1 MKNMFEKST
10 YTEISSRLETL
21 SPESKPVWGKMNVA
35 QMMAHASAALEIATG
50 QKTIK
55 QSLLGKIIGPF
66 AKAGYVSEKPFSKG
80 SPTANEFIIKD
91 ERNFSAEKER
101 LAKLITAFH
110 EGGHEKC
117 TTHPHG
123 FFGFLT
129 TDEWSKTQYKH
140 LDHHFRQF
148 GA

>member
-1 MKNMFEKST
+1 MKNMFDKST
-10 YTEISSRLETL
+10 YDEIISRLDSL
-21 SPESKPVWGKMNVA
+21 SPESKSVWGKMKVS
-35 QMMAHASAALEIATG
+35 QMMAHASTALEIATG

-66 AKAGYVSEKPFSKG
+66 AKAGYLSDKPFDKG
-80 SPTANEFIIKD
+80 SPTSSEFIIKD
-91 ERNFSAEKER
+91 ERNFSEEKER
-101 LAKLITAFH
+101 LKKLITQFH

-129 TDEWSKTQYKH
+129 TDEWAKTQYKH
-140 LDHHFRQF
+140 LDHHLRQF